1 MSMGYAG
8 QAEAWADAVRHGI
21 GELEQATAAA
31 DWVTANTCA
40 QALND
45 QLAAPP
51 RDNTT
56 LVLAVYLQTQPILAR
71 VASSAA
77 AARGDAAQAM
87 RQVTRGRKAINAYS

>member
-1 MSMGYAG
+1 MGYAL
-8 QAEAWADAVRHGI
+8 QAEVWADAVRRGI
-21 GELEQATAAA
+21 DDLEKAAVVA
-31 DWVTANTCA
+31 DWVTANICA

-56 LVLAVYLQTQPILAR
+56 LVLAVYLQAQPILAR

-77 AARGDAAQAM
+77 VARDDVAETM
-87 RQVTRGRKAINAYS
+87 RHVARGRKAVNAYS